1 MSNPPKPM
9 SSNAPPD
16 ASRPSREDAEAAVRT
31 LIRWAG
37 DDPDREGLL
46 DTPARVVSAY
56 EDWFRGYRED
66 PAEILNRTFSEVS
79 GYDEMVVLRGI
90 AFSSHCEHHLAAII
104 GHAHIGYLPRR
115 HVVGISKLARLVDAH
130 ARRLQIQER
139 MTADIANSL
148 MDELKPYGVGV
159 VIKAT
164 HGCMT
169 TRGVNKHE
177 ATMVTSRMLGV
188 FRDDSATR
196 QEFLAAVDL

>member
-1 MSNPPKPM
+1 LSVPPKSTPGKT
-9 SSNAPPD
+9 SPD
-16 ASRPSREDAEAAVRT
+16 LPRPSRDDAEAAVRT

-46 DTPARVVSAY
+46 DTPSRVISAY

-66 PAEILNRTFSEVS
+66 PAALLNRTFSEVS
-79 GYDEMVVLRGI
+79 GYDEMVVLRAI

-104 GHAHIGYLPRR
+104 GHVHIGYLPRR
-115 HVVGISKLARLVDAH
+115 RVVGISKLARLVDAH

-139 MTADIANSL
+139 LTADIANTL
-148 MDELKPYGVGV
+148 MEELNPYGVGV

-177 ATMVTSRMLGV
+177 STMVTSRMLGV
-188 FRDDSATR
+188 FRDNPATR
-196 QEFLAAVDL
+196 QEFLSAVDL

>member
-1 MSNPPKPM
+1 M

-46 DTPARVVSAY
+46 DTPSRVVSAY

>member
-1 MSNPPKPM
+1 MPG
-9 SSNAPPD
+9 NAVDDDP
-16 ASRPSREDAEAAVRT
+16 RPSREEAEAAVRT

-46 DTPARVVSAY
+46 DTPSRVVKAY

-66 PAEILNRTFSEVS
+66 PGGLLQRTFSEVS

-90 AFSSHCEHHLAAII
+90 AFSSHCEHHLAAIT

-188 FRDDSATR
+188 FRDVSATR
-196 QEFLAAVDL
+196 QEFLSAIDL